1 MNLSASSAKPG
12 DPTYFLEGII
22 HDKSEMA
29 DFEGPLSLILLLLS
43 KNKIEI
49 RDIKISDILDQYLE
63 YLNAMEKLDLEIASE
78 FVQMA
83 SYLLYIKTRML
94 LTEEKEVTE
103 LEQLIASL
111 EQLKCKDTYAAVKS
125 VTPMLEAAAQT
136 GLHYLSRPPEP
147 LPKAAG
153 EYRYRIEEADLLRA
167 LLSVF
172 TRGGAAATD
181 ALQLAAPKRIIYSV
195 RDKCRTLIDEL
206 RERGSMP
213 LNALYGQCASRSEIV
228 ATFLS
233 VLELCS
239 LGHLMLSEQ
248 NGEYV
253 ASFTG
258 GTTTIFWNPLL
269 SEKFLWNT
277 TNCFRSLRPS
287 YLQRVIPCRH
297 RASRSSQ
304 ASRRRRSSRQPR
316 DLAAAYEE
324 NRCGM
329 RLVQM
334 NDLLQLCSAPEYA
347 DYIRRTLEQRKPPK
361 LSQPALEV
369 LAIVAYFQ
377 PVTAAS
383 VWFYKLRLYPAK
395 KKSRRKPKRKQKPKT
410 ETEESRRRKLRRLCA
425 R

>member
-1 MNLSASSAKPG
+1 MNLSASSAKPD
-12 DPTYFLEGII
+12 DPTYFLEGVI

-49 RDIKISDILDQYLE
+49 RDIKISEILDQYLE

-125 VTPMLEAAAQT
+125 VTPMLDAAAQT
-136 GLHYLSRPPEP
+136 GLHY
-147 LPKAAG
+147 
-153 EYRYRIEEADLLRA
+153 RYRIEQADLLRA

-181 ALQLAAPKRIIYSV
+181 ALQMAAPKRIVYSV
-195 RDKCRTLIDEL
+195 RDKCRTLIDQL

-213 LNALYGQCASRSEIV
+213 LSTLYSQCTSRSEIV

-258 GTTTIFWNPLL
+258 GVTDDI
-269 SEKFLWNT
+269 
-277 TNCFRSLRPS
+277 
-287 YLQRVIPCRH
+287 
-297 RASRSSQ
+297 
-304 ASRRRRSSRQPR
+304 
-316 DLAAAYEE
+316 
-324 NRCGM
+324 
-329 RLVQM
+329 
-334 NDLLQLCSAPEYA
+334 
-347 DYIRRTLEQRKPPK
+347 LE
-361 LSQPALEV
+361 S
-369 LAIVAYFQ
+369 IV
-377 PVTAAS
+377 
-383 VWFYKLRLYPAK
+383 
-395 KKSRRKPKRKQKPKT
+395 
-410 ETEESRRRKLRRLCA
+410 E
-425 R
+425 

>member
-111 EQLKCKDTYAAVKS
+111 EQLKCKDTYAAVKT

-136 GLHYLSRPPEP
+136 GLHYLSRP
-147 LPKAAG
+147 
-153 EYRYRIEEADLLRA
+153 
-167 LLSVF
+167 
-172 TRGGAAATD
+172 TD
-181 ALQLAAPKRIIYSV
+181 ALQMAAPKRIIYSV

-206 RERGSMP
+206 RERGSMS

-258 GTTTIFWNPLL
+258 GTTDDI
-269 SEKFLWNT
+269 
-277 TNCFRSLRPS
+277 
-287 YLQRVIPCRH
+287 
-297 RASRSSQ
+297 
-304 ASRRRRSSRQPR
+304 
-316 DLAAAYEE
+316 
-324 NRCGM
+324 
-329 RLVQM
+329 
-334 NDLLQLCSAPEYA
+334 
-347 DYIRRTLEQRKPPK
+347 LE
-361 LSQPALEV
+361 S
-369 LAIVAYFQ
+369 IV
-377 PVTAAS
+377 
-383 VWFYKLRLYPAK
+383 
-395 KKSRRKPKRKQKPKT
+395 
-410 ETEESRRRKLRRLCA
+410 E
-425 R
+425 